1 MNNTNKNGKNG
12 SEKVKLKNGNNK
24 LKEWD
29 QFFGKYFFLDTINI
43 IEGLS
48 AALVWGILIT
58 QLKFYI
64 ALSPIYTNMLA
75 YLLSWY
81 AQKMVIVYWKTTELF
96 KKKTKDEVFLK
107 NQGVDHI
114 REYYDRHNIVHDE
127 TFEKDPERY
136 HLIDEDL
143 F

>member
-1 MNNTNKNGKNG
+1 MNNNSTNKSEKLELKNGKT
-12 SEKVKLKNGNNK
+12 K

-29 QFFGKYFFLDTINI
+29 EFFGYYFNLDTISV
-43 IEGLS
+43 IEGTT

-64 ALSPIYTNMLA
+64 SLSPVYTNMIA

-81 AQKMVIVYWKTTELF
+81 AQKMVIYFWKKTTLF
-96 KKKTKDEVFLK
+96 KKQTKDEVFLK
-107 NQGVDHI
+107 NEGVDHI

-127 TFEKDPERY
+127 SFEKDPERY
-136 HLIDEDL
+136 HLIEEDL